1 MRDRKLLKTIAV
13 MDEIEGAVFLSAQ
26 HAKMLLGSSGSAS
39 KSKYSNNSKRHVLVA
54 GGNKGLVRIFKVE
67 MEGKDADSF
76 TCTPLA
82 AFSVHEQGLA
92 DLRGCLDATGGS
104 IGGGSSPPINNV
116 NYLTEKTQLLFST
129 SDSHFFFFDIKA
141 NAVTASKQF
150 IGSHDDILDMACL
163 PPFQSSKEEE
173 DRVRTVGA
181 RLAVAT
187 NSAIVRIV
195 SGGSS
200 ECHLLFGHSD
210 IVLALDANS
219 DGCVSFSLFPT
230 PL

>member
-1 MRDRKLLKTIAV
+1 
-13 MDEIEGAVFLSAQ
+13 
-26 HAKMLLGSSGSAS
+26 
-39 KSKYSNNSKRHVLVA
+39 
-54 GGNKGLVRIFKVE
+54 

-76 TCTPLA
+76 SCTPLA

-104 IGGGSSPPINNV
+104 IRGGSSPPINNV
-116 NYLTEKTQLLFST
+116 NYLTEKTQLLFIT

-163 PPFQSSKEEE
+163 PPFQSSEDEE

-219 DGCVSFSLFPT
+219 DGCVSFSLFPHAPLT
-230 PL
+230 PFACFEAVPTFHLLRCCGWVRSKVMLQKLLKQGEGCGSASRKNANSWQGSSMLSQTSL